1 MKTIINAIV
10 MVLLLSAPV
19 LANSYINEEKLDKDE
34 KVEMTISPYEV
45 SELSIFNFIEN
56 EEEVVFECTVTIDC
70 GNGSS
75 ATGTAS
81 NCATAGKIAGAGCD
95 ASLEPQ
101 Q

>member
-1 MKTIINAIV
+1 MKKIINAIV

-19 LANSYINEEKLDKDE
+19 LANSYINEEKSDRNE
-34 KVEMTISPYEV
+34 NVEMTISQNEIN
-45 SELSIFNFIEN
+45 ELSIFNFMEN
-56 EEEVVFECTVTIDC
+56 EEEAVFECSVTIDC

-95 ASLEPQ
+95 ASLAPE
-101 Q
+101 